1 MQEIEAKYFHLIAG
15 AGNFSDNRGSNG
27 RVNNNGGN
35 KNGGGKSS
43 DGNMYQKHTSPDCI
57 NGIITGSLGGLGALN
72 GGCFKE
78 ASKGGGNVGMG
89 QGGNKS
95 NCNNNSNKG
104 GNTCS
109 R

>member
-57 NGIITGSLGGLGALN
+57 NGIITGSLGAWRSGAGRAQRRL
-72 GGCFKE
+72 FQR
-78 ASKGGGNVGMG
+78 G
-89 QGGNKS
+89 QQRWRQRRHGA
-95 NCNNNSNKG
+95 
-104 GNTCS
+104 
-109 R
+109 RRQQEQLQ